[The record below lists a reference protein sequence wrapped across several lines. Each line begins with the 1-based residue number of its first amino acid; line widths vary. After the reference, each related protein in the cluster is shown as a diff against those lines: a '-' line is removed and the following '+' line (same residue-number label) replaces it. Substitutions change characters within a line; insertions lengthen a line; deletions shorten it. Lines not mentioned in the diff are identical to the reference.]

1 MIFNKLKDF
10 TVRPN
15 QFNLSF
21 KYTWMTLIIS
31 ALVILA
37 LGEFTNIDL
46 IIEDY
51 YYDPILKTFPW
62 KDSWFAN
69 DLMHNYLKQIIKGC
83 GVILYLVLIIN
94 LVKPLRFL
102 SDWIR
107 FRLCFV
113 ALASLLIPS
122 TIGTLKKITDFDC
135 PWDIDRYNGTAP
147 FLRLFEHLPHAL
159 NLNSGNCFP
168 AGHATTGLWLASL
181 CIFWLP
187 NKPRHALGVFILG
200 LLFGLVLGWVQ
211 QMRGAHFL
219 FHTLW
224 SMWLASLIILI
235 MLECV
240 KIWSKKSLSFN
251 SYYYKF

>member
-10 TVRPN
+10 IVTPN

-21 KYTWMTLIIS
+21 KYAWLTLIIF

-37 LGEFTNIDL
+37 VGELTNIDL
-46 IIEDY
+46 MIEDY

-69 DLMHNYLKQIIKGC
+69 DLIHNYLKKLIKGC
-83 GVILYLVLIIN
+83 GLILYIILFIN
-94 LVKPLRFL
+94 LIRPFQFL
-102 SDWIR
+102 SEWIR
-107 FRLCFV
+107 FRLWFV
-113 ALASLLIPS
+113 ALASLLIPFVV
-122 TIGTLKKITDFDC
+122 GTLKRITDFNC
-135 PWDIDRYNGTAP
+135 PWDIDRYNGSAP
-147 FLRLFEHLPHAL
+147 FLKLLEHLPDGITMS
-159 NLNSGNCFP
+159 SGNCFP

-187 NKPRHALGVFILG
+187 NKPNKAIGVFILG
-200 LLFGLVLGWVQ
+200 LLFGLVLGWFQ

-224 SMWLASLIILI
+224 SIWLASLIILI
-235 MLECV
+235 MLKFA

-251 SYYYKF
+251 NY